1 VLYELILIK
10 VRDCFV
16 FNKTEVME
24 TLDAIFTRRSIRKY
38 KNKEIPGEILENILK
53 AGMFA
58 PSARNEQP
66 WHFLVVTDRELL
78 DRLMKAHPYASM
90 LAEAP
95 MAILVCADTD
105 LEKSKGYWPV
115 DCSAATQ
122 NIRLAA
128 HTGGLG
134 SVWLGVY
141 PRTERMEAI
150 STIFSLRSNIQPFA
164 LIALGYP
171 AEEKETP
178 DRFRQERI
186 HHNDW

>member
-1 VLYELILIK
+1 
-10 VRDCFV
+10 
-16 FNKTEVME
+16 ME
-24 TLDAIFTRRSIRKY
+24 TLKAIFTRRSIRKFREQQIDQ
-38 KNKEIPGEILENILK
+38 NDLRAILK

-58 PSARNEQP
+58 PSARNQQP
-66 WHFLVVTDRELL
+66 WHFLVVTERELL
-78 DRLMKAHPYASM
+78 DRLMKAHPYAQM

-122 NIRLAA
+122 NMLLAA
-128 HTGGLG
+128 HAVGLG

-150 STIFSLRSNIQPFA
+150 RSIFSLRPNIQPFA
-164 LIALGYP
+164 LIAMGFP

-178 DRFRQERI
+178 DRFRPERI
-186 HHNDW
+186 HNNCWEVRE